1 MSLPGI
7 SITINPNGLRQLA
20 ASGANLSVKLGVCTL
35 GAPNTIYQFADPA
48 TAIAALG
55 TGPLVEAV
63 VDTLALA
70 GQVIAVP
77 ISGNGPGA
85 VNNGSHTGSGSGTVV
100 ASIPGTSPTDTFD
113 GLVTIVGSGGLGAA
127 LFTYTLDGSNQV
139 SGQILV
145 PAGGVYTIPGSG
157 ITLTFANVFVL
168 GDTYVF
174 SASPA
179 PMNNSGVTNAFTA
192 LFADP
197 TEWGFAHVINQ
208 GGTVAA
214 AASLAA
220 LADTQMV
227 LAQAAFRYVF
237 TIIECPTIDNTTPP
251 GSSIT
256 DSAIISAFASF
267 VSERVMV
274 CAGDI
279 GHVSAVN
286 GRVIRRNC
294 ATVVSSR
301 LAQIPAKEHPGKVQR
316 GPLKNVKSLYRNEA
330 TTPALDAQRFTTL
343 RTFVKKQGY
352 YVTRGNM
359 MAVNGSDYS
368 NVMNRR
374 VMDIACTYAYAS
386 LLTVLN
392 DSVPVDKATG
402 YIYPPAAAATERLVR
417 SDILGGLNG
426 NARDV
431 SVTVSKTE
439 AILSTKR
446 YPVDIGVLPFG
457 YAEQIVTTIGFVN
470 PALA

>member
-20 ASGANLSVKLGVCTL
+20 ASGANLSVKLGISTL
-35 GAPNTIYQFADPA
+35 GTANTLYQFADAA
-48 TAIAALG
+48 TAIATLG
-55 TGPLVEAV
+55 VGPLAEAV

-70 GQVIAVP
+70 GQVAAVP
-77 ISGNGPGA
+77 LTVTGAGSVTNGAHVGGGA
-85 VNNGSHTGSGSGTVV
+85 GTVV
-100 ASIPGTSPTDTFD
+100 PSVTSPATSANDAYV
-113 GLVTIVGSGGLGAA
+113 GLVTIVGAGALGAA
-127 LFTYTLDGSNQV
+127 LFTYSMDGGNNT

-145 PAGGVYTIPGSG
+145 PAGGVYAIPGTNV
-157 ITLTFANVFVL
+157 TLTFASTFVV
-168 GDTYVF
+168 GDTYAFTTTAAVYTT
-174 SASPA
+174 AS
-179 PMNNSGVTNAFTA
+179 VTSAFTA
-192 LFADP
+192 LLADP
-197 TEWGFAHVINQ
+197 TEWGYAHVVGQ
-208 GGTVAA
+208 GANAA
-214 AASLAA
+214 AAATMA
-220 LADTQMV
+220 GVVDTQMA

-237 TIIECPTIDNTTPP
+237 GVIECPT
-251 GSSIT
+251 SEA
-256 DSAIISAFASF
+256 DSALISAFQSF
-267 VSERVMV
+267 VSDRTMV

-286 GRVIRRNC
+286 GWVIRRNC
-294 ATVVSSR
+294 ATVVTSR
-301 LAQIPAKEHPGKVQR
+301 LALIPAKEHPGKVQR
-316 GPLKNVKSLYRNEA
+316 GPVKNVKSLYRNEA
-330 TTPALDAQRFTTL
+330 ATPALDAQRFTTL

-352 YVTRGNM
+352 FVTRGNM

-374 VMDIACTYAYAS
+374 VMDIACTYAYSS

-392 DSVPVDKATG
+392 DTVPVDKATG

-470 PALA
+470 PALAA